1 MGKYSYLKKLKYKF
15 DNLMSKGTVAIMGA
29 LAVVSAVSILIVSTF
44 VWMMKASSDT
54 GFLKLLWMCLMRTM
68 DAGAVGGDEGSFLFL
83 LCMLVIT
90 FVGIFVFSILIG
102 LLTTGIESKMN
113 SLRKGKSLVIE
124 ENHTV
129 ILGWNEM
136 IFTVL
141 SELIAANE
149 NQKKP
154 CIVILGDIDKVEME
168 DEIRRRIPYK
178 YNTRI
183 VCRQGSP
190 EDIDDLSIV
199 NIQYSKSIILLERSD
214 INVIKTIVAIMNG
227 GNERKNPYH
236 IVTQLMEEQNLE
248 IGKIISKNQVE
259 FLLTEKIIS
268 RIMVQTCLQPG
279 LSIVLSDLF
288 DFGGDEIYFKEEKN
302 IIGNTFEQI
311 QLMYDKSIIIGI
323 FSENGVVLNPP
334 KDTVICSG
342 DQIIAITEDD
352 DTTVLSSIDDYSIN
366 DSAINNIYVSKAPQL
381 KVLILGWN
389 AVALKVITE
398 MNSMVNPGTILTIAA
413 KHNDLDDII
422 KQSCSELQNLIID
435 CLEVDTN
442 DRTVLDELSLKGYD
456 RVIILAYENMDI
468 QKADGITLVSL
479 LHLRDISEKKNI
491 KFSIVSE
498 MLDIRN
504 RALAEAAK
512 VNDFIVSDR
521 LVSLILTQ
529 LSENKNLGPV
539 FEDLLDAD
547 GSELYIKNVCNYI
560 KLGKPV
566 NFYTIVKAAS
576 SRGEV
581 AIGYKI
587 AGEER
592 ESDKNYGVYINP
604 KKQTYIEFNENDSII
619 VLAEN

>member
-1 MGKYSYLKKLKYKF
+1 
-15 DNLMSKGTVAIMGA
+15 
-29 LAVVSAVSILIVSTF
+29 
-44 VWMMKASSDT
+44 
-54 GFLKLLWMCLMRTM
+54 
-68 DAGAVGGDEGSFLFL
+68 
-83 LCMLVIT
+83 
-90 FVGIFVFSILIG
+90 
-102 LLTTGIESKMN
+102 
-113 SLRKGKSLVIE
+113 
-124 ENHTV
+124 
-129 ILGWNEM
+129 
-136 IFTVL
+136 
-141 SELIAANE
+141 
-149 NQKKP
+149 
-154 CIVILGDIDKVEME
+154 
-168 DEIRRRIPYK
+168 
-178 YNTRI
+178 
-183 VCRQGSP
+183 
-190 EDIDDLSIV
+190 
-199 NIQYSKSIILLERSD
+199 
-214 INVIKTIVAIMNG
+214 
-227 GNERKNPYH
+227 
-236 IVTQLMEEQNLE
+236 MEEQNLE